1 MPENDMKGVWREWV
15 PLSHTVIGAVAAS
28 KMTNSP
34 FHTLGCCRQVNELQ
48 RGLQSA
54 TEQMLAQDTT
64 PADMAPAVRPVE
76 GALGGHHAHETVL
89 CSLSCTSASASAS
102 AF

>member
-54 TEQMLAQDTT
+54 TEQMLAQDTKA
-64 PADMAPAVRPVE
+64 ADTAPAVKPVE
-76 GALGGHHAHETVL
+76 GAHDCHHAL
-89 CSLSCTSASASAS
+89 
-102 AF
+102 